1 MNASEILAAVNAGE
15 DKDWEFKSAKGGLP
29 GSLWHT
35 YSAMAN
41 TDGGVI
47 VLGVRE
53 ADSEFEIHGLDD
65 AEKMEKDLWNTVN
78 NRSKISANLCV
89 NHDIRI
95 VAVSGKEVLVV
106 QVPRANR
113 RQRPVF
119 TGQNPLEGT
128 YRRQNDGDYLC
139 SRQEVGRMLADQAE
153 QPADSEI
160 LDGFSLD
167 DLEQQSLDQYRN
179 RFASRS
185 PVHPWLKVDNRGL
198 LEKLGGWRTDRA
210 TGHEG
215 LTVAGLL
222 MFGKDEAIRDPS
234 AVPQYHVDYRER
246 LSSDPLVRWT
256 DRVWPD
262 GTWTANLFQ
271 FFERAYPRVV
281 RDLRIPFQLASQQEV
296 SLFQRNDDTIVH
308 EAIREAFVNALIHAD
323 YRGQGGIVIERYRDR
338 LEFSNPGT
346 LLLGI
351 DQILKGA
358 VSECRNRTLQ
368 GMFAMLG
375 YGERAGSGID
385 KIRQGWASQKWR
397 WPQIQELQRPD
408 RVRLVLPMVSLLPE
422 ESVGRLRAASG
433 DNLRGLSAREV
444 QALVTA
450 DLEGTVSNQRLQQFS
465 SDHTTDITRLL
476 QDLVGKGHLV
486 KDGYGRWASYRLS
499 EKLLRSDPHAPGVK
513 ATLQTSSQHNG
524 ESSQHSGES
533 SQHNGESS
541 QHSGESSQHSG
552 ESSQHSGESSQHSG
566 ESSQHTDQVQD
577 GAELLAIAAP
587 ARGKARLAPAKMREL
602 IRQLCQV
609 QSLTVSQLA
618 SLLNRNPDGI
628 RNRFLSEMVREGV
641 LLARYSDPTHPEQA
655 YRANPEREEGKS
667 RIQPPA
673 TDP

>member
-53 ADSEFEIHGLDD
+53 ANSGFEIHGIDD
-65 AEKMEKDLWNTVN
+65 VERMEKDLWNTIN

-95 VAVSGKEVLVV
+95 VTVSGRQVLVV

-160 LDGFSLD
+160 LEGFSLD
-167 DLEQQSLDQYRN
+167 DLDQPSLDQYRN

-185 PVHPWLKVDNRGL
+185 PVHPWLKADNRGL
-198 LEKLGGWRTDRA
+198 LEKLGGWRTDRT

-222 MFGKDEAIRDPS
+222 MFGKDNAIRDPS
-234 AVPQYHVDYRER
+234 AVPQYHIDYRER
-246 LSSDPLVRWT
+246 LSSDPQVRWT

-281 RDLRIPFQLASQQEV
+281 RDLRIPFQLASQQDV
-296 SLFQRNDDTIVH
+296 SLFQRHDDTIVH

-375 YGERAGSGID
+375 YGEKAGSGID

-422 ESVGRLRAASG
+422 ESVGRLRTASG
-433 DNLRGLSAREV
+433 D
-444 QALVTA
+444 
-450 DLEGTVSNQRLQQFS
+450 
-465 SDHTTDITRLL
+465 HPTDITRLL

-499 EKLLRSDPHAPGVK
+499 EKLVRSDRDAPGE
-513 ATLQTSSQHNG
+513 TEILQAGSQHNDGSSQHNDG
-524 ESSQHSGES
+524 SSQR
-533 SQHNGESS
+533 
-541 QHSGESSQHSG
+541 
-552 ESSQHSGESSQHSG
+552 
-566 ESSQHTDQVQD
+566 TDPVLD

-587 ARGKARLAPAKMREL
+587 AREKARLAPAKMREL
-602 IRQLCQV
+602 IWQLCQI

-618 SLLNRNPDGI
+618 GLLNRHPEGI

-641 LLARYSDPTHPEQA
+641 LLARYPDPTHPEQA
-655 YRANPEREEGKS
+655 YRANPDWEEGQS
-667 RIQPPA
+667 RIQTPA
-673 TDP
+673 IDP

>member
-1 MNASEILAAVNAGE
+1 
-15 DKDWEFKSAKGGLP
+15 GGLP

-53 ADSEFEIHGLDD
+53 ANSGFEIHGIDD
-65 AEKMEKDLWNTVN
+65 VERMEKDLWNTIN

-95 VAVSGKEVLVV
+95 VTVSGRQVLVV

-160 LDGFSLD
+160 LEGFSLD
-167 DLEQQSLDQYRN
+167 DLDQPSLDQYRN

-185 PVHPWLKVDNRGL
+185 PVHPWLKADNRGL
-198 LEKLGGWRTDRA
+198 LEKLGGWRTDRT

-222 MFGKDEAIRDPS
+222 MFGKDNAIRDPS
-234 AVPQYHVDYRER
+234 AVPQYHIDYRER
-246 LSSDPLVRWT
+246 LSSDPQVRWT

-281 RDLRIPFQLASQQEV
+281 RDLRIPFQLASQQDV
-296 SLFQRNDDTIVH
+296 SLFQRHDDTIVH

-375 YGERAGSGID
+375 YGEKAGSGID

-422 ESVGRLRAASG
+422 ESVGRLRTASG
-433 DNLRGLSAREV
+433 D
-444 QALVTA
+444 
-450 DLEGTVSNQRLQQFS
+450 
-465 SDHTTDITRLL
+465 HPTDITRLL

-499 EKLLRSDPHAPGVK
+499 EKLVRSDRDAPGE
-513 ATLQTSSQHNG
+513 TEILQAGSQHNDGSSQHNDGSSQHNG
-524 ESSQHSGES
+524 GS
-533 SQHNGESS
+533 SQHNGGSS
-541 QHSGESSQHSG
+541 QHNDGSSQHNDG
-552 ESSQHSGESSQHSG
+552 SSQR
-566 ESSQHTDQVQD
+566 TDPVLD

-587 ARGKARLAPAKMREL
+587 AREKARLAPAKMREL
-602 IRQLCQV
+602 IWQLCQI

-618 SLLNRNPDGI
+618 GLLNRHPEGI

-641 LLARYSDPTHPEQA
+641 LLARYPDPTHPEQA
-655 YRANPEREEGKS
+655 YRANPDWEEGQS
-667 RIQPPA
+667 RIQTPA
-673 TDP
+673 IDP